1 MPPQPEAQPKIRWK
15 RLLLKSSVWLS
26 AELVL
31 NVVGLDNIADYSE
44 FLLKSQVI
52 AQVSEV
58 VSNLITMV

>member
-1 MPPQPEAQPKIRWK
+1 MPPQREAQPKIRWK
-15 RLLLKSSVWLS
+15 KLFLKSSVWLS

-44 FLLKSQVI
+44 FLLKNQVV